1 MSSRERL
8 LRALGH
14 KEPDRVPIDLGGMR
28 STAIMG
34 LAYNQLKRYWGM
46 EDGHTRIYDL
56 GQQLARVEPQVLERI
71 GADVIPVSHMISLQ
85 KKWKPWRLPDGSPCE
100 VPHDFNPEKLE
111 DGSLVLRDETGRVVS
126 RMPPGGLYFDGV
138 YHPLADASS
147 ISDIRNYQFYAPI
160 PDEELDALEQDAKV
174 AYETTDYA
182 IMLGSAGGIYEASQG
197 LRGWDVFLMDLVGDP
212 TFAGYLLDS
221 MLEANI
227 QRLEQILPR
236 VRDFVQ
242 VVQVGDDLGAQDGPQ
257 ISPEV
262 YRKLVKPRHTTLYQY
277 IKKNCDAYL
286 FIHTCGSVYK
296 LIPDLIEAGVD
307 ILNPVQVAARDM
319 DTARLKREFGD
330 ELAFWGGGCDTQKV
344 LPFGTPQ
351 DVRDEVKRRID
362 DLAPGGGFVFNQVH
376 NIQAGV
382 PPENI
387 EAMFDAALE
396 FGSY

>member
-1 MSSRERL
+1 MNSRQRVL
-8 LRALGH
+8 KALGH
-14 KEPDRVPIDLGGMR
+14 QEPDRVPIDLGGMR
-28 STAIMG
+28 STGIMG

-46 EDGHTRIYDL
+46 EDGYTRIYDV

-71 GADVIPVSHMISLQ
+71 GADVIPVSHIISSL
-85 KKWKPWRLPDGSPCE
+85 KRWKPWRLPDGSSCE
-100 VPHDFNPEKLE
+100 VPEDFDPERLE
-111 DGSLVLRDETGRVVS
+111 DGSLILRDETGRIVS
-126 RMPPGGLYFDGV
+126 RMPPDGLYFDGV

-147 ISDIRNYQFYAPI
+147 ISDIKTYQFYAPI
-160 PDEELDALEQDAKV
+160 PDEELDALEHDARS

-182 IMLGSAGGIYEASQG
+182 VMLGSAGGIYEAAQR

-212 TFAGYLLDS
+212 RFAGYLLDS

-242 VVQVGDDLGAQDGPQ
+242 IVQVGDDLGAQDGPQ

-262 YRKLVKPRHTTLYQY
+262 YRKMVKPRHAKLYAF
-277 IKKNCDAYL
+277 IKENCDAHL

-296 LIPDLIEAGVD
+296 LIPDLIEAGVEV
-307 ILNPVQVAARDM
+307 LNPVQVAARDM

-330 ELAFWGGGCDTQKV
+330 EITFWGGGCDTQRV

-351 DVRDEVKRRID
+351 EVRDEVKRRIG